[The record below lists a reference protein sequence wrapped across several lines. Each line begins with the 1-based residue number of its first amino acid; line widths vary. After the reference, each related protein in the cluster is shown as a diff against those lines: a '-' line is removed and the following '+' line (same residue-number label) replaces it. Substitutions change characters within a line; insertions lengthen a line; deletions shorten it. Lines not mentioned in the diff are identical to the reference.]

1 MKLNELR
8 TQIDAIDD
16 QLASLYN
23 QRMKLIKEVGEE
35 KAKTNRYVR
44 DLARE
49 NSIISRV
56 TKAVDEDV
64 RVYCKQVFET
74 LFETGRAYQARFV
87 NISSGIAEEI
97 RSKLDGSLKAFPD
110 YASVAC
116 QGVEGAYSMIATTRL
131 FPLSDIT
138 YFKNFDGVFNAV
150 EKGLCRYGM
159 LPIENSSAGSVNEVY
174 DLMKEHKFYI
184 VRSIKLHVQHH
195 LLAKRGAGLSDIKEI
210 FSHEQAINQCKKW
223 LGKTDVKVTVVPNTA
238 VAARMVAESERT
250 DVACISSRE
259 CASLYGLNVLAANM
273 QDNDY
278 NYTRFILISKE
289 MEIFKNANRISIM
302 VNLPHTSG
310 SLNSMLNKFST
321 LGFNLTKLESRP
333 IPNSAFEF
341 MFYFDFE
348 ADIENPEV
356 VNLFAELES
365 GEGRLVFLGSYYE
378 CA

>member
-1 MKLNELR
+1 MELNELR

-16 QLASLYN
+16 QLASLYDR
-23 QRMKLIKEVGEE
+23 RMKLIKQVGEE
-35 KAKTNRYVR
+35 KARTDSYVQ
-44 DLARE
+44 DLTRE
-49 NSIISRV
+49 NAVIRRV
-56 TKAVDEDV
+56 TKAVDDSV

-74 LFETGRAYQARFV
+74 LFETSRAYQARFV
-87 NISSGIAEEI
+87 RIHSGVAEEI
-97 RSKLDGSLKAFPD
+97 RSNLESGLKTFPD
-110 YASVAC
+110 YATVAC

-138 YFKNFDGVFNAV
+138 YFKNFEGVFNAV

-159 LPIENSSAGSVNEVY
+159 LPIENSSVGSVNAVY

-195 LLAKRGAGLSDIKEI
+195 LLAKKGVELSEIKEV

-223 LGKTDVKVTVVPNTA
+223 LEKTDVKVTIVPNTA
-238 VAARMVAESERT
+238 VAAKMVAESERT

-273 QDNDY
+273 QDNDS
-278 NYTRFILISKE
+278 NYTRFILISKK
-289 MEIFKNANRISIM
+289 MEIFKKSNRVSIM

-310 SLNSMLNKFST
+310 SLNRMLNKFST

-333 IPNSAFEF
+333 LPNSTFEF

-356 VNLFAELES
+356 ANLFAELEN
-365 GEGRLVFLGSYYE
+365 GEGQLVFLGSYYE
-378 CA
+378 VA

>member
-1 MKLNELR
+1 MQLQELK
-8 TQIDAIDD
+8 AKIDD
-16 QLASLYN
+16 IDDRIASLYD
-23 QRMKLIKEVGEE
+23 QRMKLIKEASE
-35 KAKTNRYVR
+35 KKTETNRYVQ
-44 DLARE
+44 DLTGE
-49 NSIISRV
+49 NATIGRV

-74 LFETGRAYQARFV
+74 LFETGHAYQSRFV
-87 NISSGIAEEI
+87 RIPSGVAEEI
-97 RSKLDGSLKAFPD
+97 RSNLESGLKAFPN
-110 YASVAC
+110 YATVAC

-138 YFKNFDGVFNAV
+138 YFKNFEGVFHAV
-150 EKGLCRYGM
+150 EKGLCKYGM
-159 LPIENSSAGSVNEVY
+159 LPIENSSVGSVNDVY

-195 LLAKRGAGLSDIKEI
+195 LLAKQGVKLSEIKEV
-210 FSHEQAINQCKKW
+210 FSHEQALNQCKKW
-223 LGKTDVKVTVVPNTA
+223 LGKTDIKVTVVPNTA
-238 VAARMVAESERT
+238 VAAKMVAESERT

-273 QDNDY
+273 QDNDN
-278 NYTRFILISKE
+278 NYTRFILISKK
-289 MEIFKNANRISIM
+289 MEIFKKANRVSIM

-310 SLNSMLNKFST
+310 SLNRMLNKFST

-333 IPNSAFEF
+333 LPNSAFEF

-356 VNLFAELES
+356 VNLFAELEN
-365 GEGRLVFLGSYYE
+365 GEGQLVFLGSYYE
-378 CA
+378 VV

>member
-1 MKLNELR
+1 MELNELR

-16 QLASLYN
+16 QLASLYDR
-23 QRMKLIKEVGEE
+23 RMKLIKQVGEE
-35 KAKTNRYVR
+35 KARTDSYLQ
-44 DLARE
+44 DLTRE
-49 NSIISRV
+49 NAIIRRV
-56 TKAVDEDV
+56 TKAVDDSV

-74 LFETGRAYQARFV
+74 LFETSRAYQARFV
-87 NISSGIAEEI
+87 RIHSGVAEEI
-97 RSKLDGSLKAFPD
+97 RSNLESGLKTFPD
-110 YASVAC
+110 YATVAC

-138 YFKNFDGVFNAV
+138 YFKNFEGVFNAV

-159 LPIENSSAGSVNEVY
+159 LPIENSSVGSVNAVY

-195 LLAKRGAGLSDIKEI
+195 LLAKKGVELSEIKEV

-223 LGKTDVKVTVVPNTA
+223 LEKTDVKVTIVPNTA
-238 VAARMVAESERT
+238 VAAKMVAESERT

-273 QDNDY
+273 QDNDS
-278 NYTRFILISKE
+278 NYTRFILISKK
-289 MEIFKNANRISIM
+289 MEIFKKSNRVSIM

-310 SLNSMLNKFST
+310 SLNRMLNKFST

-333 IPNSAFEF
+333 LPNSTFEF

-356 VNLFAELES
+356 ANLFAELEN
-365 GEGRLVFLGSYYE
+365 GEGQLVFLGSYYE
-378 CA
+378 VA

>member
-1 MKLNELR
+1 MELNELR
-8 TQIDAIDD
+8 TEIDAIDD
-16 QLASLYN
+16 KIASLYDR
-23 QRMKLIKEVGEE
+23 RMKLIKQVGEE
-35 KAKTNRYVR
+35 KSRTNRYVQ
-44 DLARE
+44 DLTRE
-49 NSIISRV
+49 NAIIRRV

-64 RVYCKQVFET
+64 RVYCKQMFET
-74 LFETGRAYQARFV
+74 LFETSRAYQARFV
-87 NISSGIAEEI
+87 RIPSGIAEEI
-97 RSKLDGSLKAFPD
+97 RSNLESGLKAFPD

-116 QGVEGAYSMIATTRL
+116 QGVEGAYSMIATNRL

-138 YFKNFDGVFNAV
+138 YFKNFEGVFHAV

-159 LPIENSSAGSVNEVY
+159 LPIENSSVGSVNDVY

-195 LLAKRGAGLSDIKEI
+195 LLAKRGAKLSDINEV

-223 LGKTDVKVTVVPNTA
+223 LGNTDIKVTVVPNTA
-238 VAARMVAESERT
+238 VAAKMVAESDRT

-259 CASLYGLNVLAANM
+259 CASLYGLSVLAANM
-273 QDNDY
+273 QDNDN
-278 NYTRFILISKE
+278 NYTRFILISKK
-289 MEIFKNANRISIM
+289 MEIFKKANRVSIM

-310 SLNSMLNKFST
+310 SLNRMLNKFST

-333 IPNSAFEF
+333 LPNSSFEF

-356 VNLFAELES
+356 VNLFAELEN
-365 GEGRLVFLGSYYE
+365 GEGQLVFLGSYYE
-378 CA
+378 VA